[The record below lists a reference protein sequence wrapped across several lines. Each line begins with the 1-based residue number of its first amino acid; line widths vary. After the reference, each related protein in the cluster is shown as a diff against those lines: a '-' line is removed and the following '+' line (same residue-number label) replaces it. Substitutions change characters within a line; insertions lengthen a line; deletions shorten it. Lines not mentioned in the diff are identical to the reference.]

1 MLRLTGYRTMAWVKM
16 GCASLAVGLLCL
28 LAGDIGSAPGDTRSN
43 GWSEVTWPFLTD
55 QWGTGRAFRCESEQC
70 GSKVYV
76 YLRAKIG
83 FCRCATGVS
92 DDDEIDRIG
101 DVELIG
107 PEYKALA
114 SGHPITVGTL
124 VGRVRLFLVARPFQS
139 RVSALAVAL
148 ANHCD
153 AIVATVVA
161 EPDIR
166 AVEEQ
171 AALAFLR
178 SDTVQ
183 LWAQVNTGAQ

>member
-1 MLRLTGYRTMAWVKM
+1 VK
-16 GCASLAVGLLCL
+16 
-28 LAGDIGSAPGDTRSN
+28 
-43 GWSEVTWPFLTD
+43 WPFLID
-55 QWGTGRAFRCESEQC
+55 QWGTGRAFRCGSEHC
-70 GSKVYV
+70 GSEVYV

-92 DDDEIDRIG
+92 DDDEIDRVG

-107 PEYKALA
+107 PEYTALA
-114 SGHPITVGTL
+114 SGRPITVGTL
-124 VGRVRLFLVARPFQS
+124 VGRARFFLVERSFQS

-161 EPDIR
+161 KPDIR
-166 AVEEQ
+166 AVEER
-171 AALAFLR
+171 AALEFLS

-183 LWAQVNTGAQ
+183 LWAKANTGLQ

>member
-1 MLRLTGYRTMAWVKM
+1 MLRLTGYRKIARIKTCFA
-16 GCASLAVGLLCL
+16 GLAVGLLCL
-28 LAGDIGSAPGDTRSN
+28 LAGNVHSAPGDTRSN
-43 GWSEVTWPFLTD
+43 GWSEVKWPFLID
-55 QWGTGRAFRCESEQC
+55 QWGIGRAFRCGSKQC
-70 GSKVYV
+70 GSEVYV

-92 DDDEIDRIG
+92 DDDEIDRVG

-107 PEYKALA
+107 PEYTALA
-114 SGHPITVGTL
+114 PGHPITVGTL
-124 VGRVRLFLVARPFQS
+124 VGRARFFLVERPFQA

-166 AVEEQ
+166 IVEEG
-171 AALAFLR
+171 AVLEFLG

-183 LWAQVNTGAQ
+183 RWAKANTGLQ